1 MTANKPKAR
10 WLKIILYLFTI
21 ALLIFSIYNSIAN
34 NQSMVCYVVGDSME
48 PTLHSNQFVFAAGRS
63 FSRGDIVTA
72 LLPEDAKV
80 GACEDTKIIIKRIVG
95 VPGDNVTI
103 TNDGVFI
110 NGELYNEPYL
120 SEDAKTATF
129 VLGGHYNSV
138 TLSET
143 QYFLIGDNRSNSY
156 DSRYFGPVD
165 RDALCA
171 AQTESFAEGL
181 CKKYLLAC
189 DCFSLIEV
197 LVKKLIPEFKGI
209 IC

>member
-129 VLGGHYNSV
+129 VLGGYYNSV

-156 DSRYFGPVD
+156 DSRYFGPVN
-165 RDALCA
+165 
-171 AQTESFAEGL
+171 
-181 CKKYLLAC
+181 KKDITGKL
-189 DCFSLIEV
+189 
-197 LVKKLIPEFKGI
+197 KLIYARGDCTDSTCDKLVNGGFVPLKWF
-209 IC
+209 